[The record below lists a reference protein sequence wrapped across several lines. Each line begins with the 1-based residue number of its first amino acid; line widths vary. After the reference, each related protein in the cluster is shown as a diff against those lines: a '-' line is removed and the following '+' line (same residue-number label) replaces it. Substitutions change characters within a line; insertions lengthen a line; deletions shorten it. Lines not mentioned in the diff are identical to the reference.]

1 MEHKKIK
8 KLLNEPNISKF
19 VTRKW
24 NMVNDKSD
32 ANHDL
37 GYEIIC
43 NTEVLKSNLCD
54 YNNAYILVKGDIT
67 VTAVSAT
74 QVSFKNSASFTKC
87 ITKLGG
93 ATIDN
98 AEHLDLAMRI

>member
-1 MEHKKIK
+1 M
-8 KLLNEPNISKF
+8 NEPNFPKF

-74 QVSFKNSASFTKC
+74 QVSFKNCASFTKFT
-87 ITKLGG
+87 IKLDG
-93 ATIDN
+93 ATI
-98 AEHLDLAMRI
+98 EMLKI

>member
-1 MEHKKIK
+1 M
-8 KLLNEPNISKF
+8 NEPNVFKF

-24 NMVNDKSD
+24 NMVNNKSD

-37 GYEIIC
+37 GYEIIY
-43 NTEVLKSNLCD
+43 NTEVLKSNLRD
-54 YNNAYILVKGDIT
+54 YNSAYILVKGDIT

-74 QVSFKNSASFTKC
+74 QVSFKNCASFTKC
-87 ITKLGG
+87 ITKLDG